1 MSGLLRRNSGSE
13 ALREILLPLGRMGVF
28 VVGAGAVFSAI
39 MLVLALLCRGSGA
52 DKLLVDSQGI
62 NIVTYTLVNLPQVLI
77 DGVTLG
83 FVYAAIA
90 LGYTMVYGVLEF
102 INFAHSEIFAI
113 GAFAG
118 VEFLIGMD
126 RLGVLKAAGPMGSY
140 MYLVLALVVSM
151 VASGG
156 IAMLVERTA
165 YRPLRN
171 SPKLVPL
178 ISAIGVSFAL
188 QDIIRLV
195 ESLTTGQFYRV
206 MPTFGDFDKRLP
218 LFSIKTGQDSTLVDI
233 QIKSIVVIGAA
244 VLMLVGLNYI
254 VNATRIGKAIRSV
267 AQDRNTAALMGIGV
281 NAIISFTFLIGGALG
296 GAAGLLYALKF
307 TRIDPFVGFMP
318 GIKAFTAAVL
328 GGIGN
333 LTGALLGG
341 IILGM
346 LESFAGAYL
355 GTFTMGAF
363 GSEYK
368 DIIAFL
374 VLIIF
379 IIFRPSGLL
388 GEQVSQKA

>member
-1 MSGLLRRNSGSE
+1 M
-13 ALREILLPLGRMGVF
+13 AVF
-28 VVGAGAVFSAI
+28 VAGAGALFSALMVI
-39 MLVLALLCRGSGA
+39 LALLCRGSGA
-52 DKLLVDSQGI
+52 DKLLLDTQGVNIFVYTI
-62 NIVTYTLVNLPQVLI
+62 NNLPQVLI

-113 GAFAG
+113 GAFTG
-118 VEFLIGMD
+118 VEFLIVMD
-126 RLGVLKAAGPMGSY
+126 SLGVLKTAGALGSY
-140 MYLVLALVVSM
+140 LYLTMALVVAM
-151 VASGG
+151 TAAGG
-156 IAMLVERTA
+156 MAMLVERTA

-206 MPTFGDFDKRLP
+206 FPTFGNFDKRVP
-218 LFSIKTGQDSTLVDI
+218 LFSLTTAGQDPTLVAV
-233 QIKSIVVIGAA
+233 QVKSVVVIGAA

-254 VNATRIGKAIRSV
+254 VNATKIGKAIRSV
-267 AQDRNTAALMGIGV
+267 AQDRTTAALMGVSV
-281 NAIISFTFLIGGALG
+281 NAVISFTFLLGGALG

-307 TRIDPFVGFMP
+307 TRIDPYVGFIP

-341 IILGM
+341 IVLGM

-355 GTFTMGAF
+355 GTYTQGAF

>member
-1 MSGLLRRNSGSE
+1 MPKASSSE
-13 ALREILLPLGRMGVF
+13 ALRHILAPLGKMIMF
-28 VVGAGAVFSAI
+28 VLGAGALFSAI
-39 MLVLALLCRGSGA
+39 LLVLAFLCRGSGA
-52 DKLLVDSQGI
+52 DKLLVELQGI
-62 NIVTYTLVNLPQVLI
+62 TLLDYTLQNLPQVLI

-118 VEFLIGMD
+118 VEFLIVMD
-126 RLGVLKAAGPMGSY
+126 KAGILAAAGPMGAY
-140 MYLVLALVVSM
+140 LYLVLALAVAM
-151 VASGG
+151 IASGG
-156 IAMLVERTA
+156 IAMLMERTA
-165 YRPLRN
+165 YRPLRD
-171 SPKLVPL
+171 SPRLVPL
-178 ISAIGVSFAL
+178 ISAIGVSFLL
-188 QDIIRLV
+188 QDLIRLV

-206 MPTFGDFDKRLP
+206 FPTFGNFDDRLP
-218 LFSIKTGQDSTLVDI
+218 LFSMGSGPEPLVVDI
-233 QIKSIVVIGAA
+233 QVKSIVVIGAA
-244 VLMLVGLNYI
+244 VLMLVGLNFI
-254 VNATRIGKAIRSV
+254 VNATRVGKAIRSV

-281 NAIISFTFLIGGALG
+281 NAIISFTFLLGGALG

-341 IILGM
+341 IVLGM

-355 GTFTMGAF
+355 GTFTMGNF

-374 VLIIF
+374 VLIVV

>member
-1 MSGLLRRNSGSE
+1 MRRSLGFQT
-13 ALREILLPLGRMGVF
+13 LREIVMPLGKMAVF
-28 VVGAGAVFSAI
+28 VVGAGAVFSAL
-39 MLVLALLCRGSGA
+39 MFVLALLCRGSGA
-52 DKLLVDSQGI
+52 DKLLMETQGI
-62 NIVTYTLVNLPQVLI
+62 NIVTSTLVNLPQVLI

-118 VEFLIGMD
+118 VEFLIAMD
-126 RLGVLKAAGPMGSY
+126 KLGVLAAAGPMGSY
-140 MYLVLALVVSM
+140 LYLTLALVVSM
-151 VASGG
+151 GAAGG
-156 IAMLVERTA
+156 MAMLIERAA
-165 YRPLRN
+165 YRPLRD
-171 SPKLVPL
+171 SPRLVPL

-206 MPTFGDFDKRLP
+206 MPTFGNFDKRLP
-218 LFSIKTGQDSTLVDI
+218 LFSIPTGQDSTLVDI
-233 QIKSIVVIGAA
+233 QVKSIVVIGAA

-341 IILGM
+341 IVLGM

>member
-1 MSGLLRRNSGSE
+1 MRRARGSE
-13 ALREILLPLGRMGVF
+13 TLREIALPLGRMVVF
-28 VVGAGAVFSAI
+28 VLGAGALFSAI
-39 MLVLALLCRGSGA
+39 MIVLAFLCRGTAA
-52 DKLLVDSQGI
+52 DKLLLETQGI
-62 NIVTYTLVNLPQVLI
+62 NIVTSTLVNLPQVLI

-118 VEFLIGMD
+118 VEFLMVMNDVGA
-126 RLGVLKAAGPMGSY
+126 LAKAGPMGSY
-140 MYLVLALVVSM
+140 LYLTLALVVSM
-151 VASGG
+151 AAAGG
-156 IAMLVERTA
+156 VAMLVERVA
-165 YRPLRN
+165 YRPLREA
-171 SPKLVPL
+171 PKLVPL

-218 LFSIKTGQDSTLVDI
+218 LFSIPTGQDVTQVDI
-233 QIKSIVVIGAA
+233 QVKSVVVIGGA
-244 VLMLVGLNYI
+244 VLMLVLLNYI
-254 VNATRIGKAIRSV
+254 VNATRVGKAIRSV

-281 NAIISFTFLIGGALG
+281 NAIISFTFLLGGALG

-307 TRIDPFVGFMP
+307 TRIDPDVGFMP

-341 IILGM
+341 IVLGM

-363 GSEYK
+363 GAEYK

-374 VLIIF
+374 VLIVV
-379 IIFRPSGLL
+379 IIFRPAGLL

>member
-1 MSGLLRRNSGSE
+1 
-13 ALREILLPLGRMGVF
+13 
-28 VVGAGAVFSAI
+28 
-39 MLVLALLCRGSGA
+39 MLVLSFLCRGSGA
-52 DKLLVDSQGI
+52 DKLLIDTQGV
-62 NIVTYTLVNLPQVLI
+62 NIVAYTMATLPQVLI

-118 VEFLIGMD
+118 VEFLIAMD
-126 RLGVLKAAGPMGSY
+126 KLGVLAAAGPMGG
-140 MYLVLALVVSM
+140 YLYLTMALVVSM
-151 VASGG
+151 TVAGG
-156 IAMLVERTA
+156 VAMLVEKVA
-165 YRPLRN
+165 YRPLRD

-206 MPTFGDFDKRLP
+206 MPTFGNFDKRLP
-218 LFSIKTGQDSTLVDI
+218 LFSLGSGDNVTLVDI
-233 QIKSIVVIGAA
+233 QVKSIVVIGAA
-244 VLMLVGLNYI
+244 VLMLVLLNYI
-254 VNATRIGKAIRSV
+254 VNATKIGKAIRSV

-281 NAIISFTFLIGGALG
+281 NAIISFTFLLGGALG

-341 IILGM
+341 IVLGM

-355 GTFTMGAF
+355 GTYTMGAF

-368 DIIAFL
+368 DIIAFA

>member
-1 MSGLLRRNSGSE
+1 MSRPLAPRT
-13 ALREILLPLGRMGVF
+13 LREIVLPLGRMAVF
-28 VVGAGAVFSAI
+28 VVGVGAIFSALMI
-39 MLVLALLCRGSGA
+39 VIALCCRGSGA
-52 DKLLVDSQGI
+52 DKLLIDTQGI
-62 NIVTYTLVNLPQVLI
+62 GIVAYTLVNLPQVLI

-126 RLGVLKAAGPMGSY
+126 KAGILSAAGPLGSY
-140 MYLVLALVVSM
+140 LYLTLALVISM
-151 VASGG
+151 GASGG
-156 IAMLVERTA
+156 VAMLMERVA
-165 YRPLRN
+165 YRPLRDA
-171 SPKLVPL
+171 PKLVPL

-188 QDIIRLV
+188 QDIIRLT

-206 MPTFGDFDKRLP
+206 IPTFGEFDKRLP
-218 LFSIKTGQDSTLVDI
+218 LFSLSNGKDSTPVDI
-233 QIKSIVVIGAA
+233 QVKSIVVIIAA
-244 VLMLVGLNYI
+244 VLMLVLLNYI
-254 VNATRIGKAIRSV
+254 VNATKMGKAIRSV

-281 NAIISFTFLIGGALG
+281 NAVISFTFLLGGALG

-307 TRIDPFVGFMP
+307 TRIDPYVGFMP
-318 GIKAFTAAVL
+318 GMKAFTAAVL

-341 IILGM
+341 IVLGM

-374 VLIIF
+374 VLIVF

-388 GEQVSQKA
+388 GEQVAQKA

>member
-1 MSGLLRRNSGSE
+1 MRRPLGMQT
-13 ALREILLPLGRMGVF
+13 LREILLPLGRMVVF
-28 VVGAGAVFSAI
+28 VVGAGAVFSALMI
-39 MLVLALLCRGSGA
+39 VISLLCRGSGA
-52 DKLLVDSQGI
+52 DKLLIETQGI
-62 NIVTYTLVNLPQVLI
+62 NIVTSTLVNLPQVLI

-126 RLGVLKAAGPMGSY
+126 KLGVLKAAGPMGSY
-140 MYLVLALVVSM
+140 MYLVLALVVAM
-151 VASGG
+151 TASGG

-165 YRPLRN
+165 YRPLRD

-206 MPTFGDFDKRLP
+206 MPTFGKFDERLP
-218 LFSIKTGQDSTLVDI
+218 LFSIPTGSDVTKVDI
-233 QIKSIVVIGAA
+233 QVKSVVVIGAA

-254 VNATRIGKAIRSV
+254 VNATKIGKAIRSV

-341 IILGM
+341 IVLGM

>member
-1 MSGLLRRNSGSE
+1 MRKSPGTETLKQ
-13 ALREILLPLGRMGVF
+13 ILLPLGQMAVF
-28 VVGAGAVFSAI
+28 VLVAGALFSALMMI
-39 MLVLALLCRGSGA
+39 IALLCKGSEV
-52 DKLLVDSQGI
+52 DKFLLDLQGL
-62 NIVTYTLVNLPQVLI
+62 NIVSYTFQNLPQVLI

-113 GAFAG
+113 GAFVG

-126 RLGVLKAAGPMGSY
+126 RLGVLKAVGPMGGY
-140 MYLVLALVVSM
+140 VYLLLALVLSM
-151 VASGG
+151 AASGG

-178 ISAIGVSFAL
+178 ISAIGVSFLL
-188 QDIIRLV
+188 QDLIRLI

-206 MPTFGDFDKRLP
+206 FPTFGNFDDRLP
-218 LFSIKTGQDSTLVDI
+218 IFTMNLGIEPVVVDI
-233 QIKSIVVIGAA
+233 QVKSIVVIVAA
-244 VLMLVGLNYI
+244 VIMLVVLNYI
-254 VNATRIGKAIRSV
+254 VNATRLGKAIRAV
-267 AQDRNTAALMGIGV
+267 AQDRNTAAIMGIGV
-281 NAIISFTFLIGGALG
+281 NFIISFTFLLGGALG

-333 LTGALLGG
+333 ITGALLGG
-341 IILGM
+341 IVLGM

-355 GTFTMGAF
+355 GIFTMGNF

-368 DIIAFL
+368 DIIAFA
-374 VLIIF
+374 VLIIM

>member
-1 MSGLLRRNSGSE
+1 MRSTGART
-13 ALREILLPLGRMGVF
+13 LREILLPLGRMAVF
-28 VVGAGAVFSAI
+28 VVGAGALFSAL
-39 MLVLALLCRGSGA
+39 MVVLSFLCRGSGA
-52 DKLLVDSQGI
+52 DKLLLDTQGV
-62 NIVTYTLVNLPQVLI
+62 NIVVYTINNLPQVLI

-113 GAFAG
+113 GAFTG
-118 VEFLIGMD
+118 VEFLIAMD
-126 RLGVLKAAGPMGSY
+126 SLGVLKAAGPLGSY
-140 MYLVLALVVSM
+140 FYLTLALVVAM
-151 VASGG
+151 TAAGG
-156 IAMLVERTA
+156 MAMLVERTA
-165 YRPLRN
+165 YRPLRD

-206 MPTFGDFDKRLP
+206 FPTFGNFDNRLP
-218 LFSIKTGQDSTLVDI
+218 LFSLRTGAQELTLVAV
-233 QIKSIVVIGAA
+233 QVKSVVVIGAA

-254 VNATRIGKAIRSV
+254 VNATKIGKAIRSV
-267 AQDRNTAALMGIGV
+267 AQDHTTAALMGVSV
-281 NAIISFTFLIGGALG
+281 NAIISFTFLLGGALG

-307 TRIDPFVGFMP
+307 TRIDPYVGFIP

-341 IILGM
+341 IVLGM

-355 GTFTMGAF
+355 GTYTRGAF

>member
-1 MSGLLRRNSGSE
+1 MRRSLGFQT
-13 ALREILLPLGRMGVF
+13 LREIVMPLGRMAVF
-28 VVGAGAVFSAI
+28 VVGAGAVFSAL
-39 MLVLALLCRGSGA
+39 MFVLALLCRGSGA
-52 DKLLVDSQGI
+52 DKLLMETQGI
-62 NIVTYTLVNLPQVLI
+62 NIVTSTLVNLPQVLI

-118 VEFLIGMD
+118 VEFLIAMD
-126 RLGVLKAAGPMGSY
+126 KLGVLAAAGPMGSY
-140 MYLVLALVVSM
+140 LYLTLALVVSM
-151 VASGG
+151 GAAGG
-156 IAMLVERTA
+156 MAMLIERTA
-165 YRPLRN
+165 YRPLRD
-171 SPKLVPL
+171 SPRLVPL

-206 MPTFGDFDKRLP
+206 MPTFGNFDKRLP
-218 LFSIKTGQDSTLVDI
+218 LFSIPTGQDSTLVDI
-233 QIKSIVVIGAA
+233 QVKSIVVIGAA

-341 IILGM
+341 IVLGM

-374 VLIIF
+374 VLIIV

>member
-1 MSGLLRRNSGSE
+1 MTITGTRT
-13 ALREILLPLGRMGVF
+13 LREILLPLGRMAVF
-28 VVGAGAVFSAI
+28 VAGAGALFSAL
-39 MLVLALLCRGSGA
+39 MLVLALLFRGSGA
-52 DKLLVDSQGI
+52 DKLLIDTQGV

-118 VEFLIGMD
+118 VEFLIVLD
-126 RLGVLKAAGPMGSY
+126 SVGVLKAAGPLGSY
-140 MYLVLALVVSM
+140 VYLTMALVVAM
-151 VASGG
+151 TAAGG
-156 IAMLVERTA
+156 MAMLVERTA

-206 MPTFGDFDKRLP
+206 MPTFGNFDTRLP
-218 LFSIKTGQDSTLVDI
+218 LFSLPVAGQDPTLVAI

-254 VNATRIGKAIRSV
+254 VNATKIGKAIRSV
-267 AQDRNTAALMGIGV
+267 AQDRTTAALMGIGV

-307 TRIDPFVGFMP
+307 TRIDPYVGFMP

-341 IILGM
+341 IVLGM

-374 VLIIF
+374 VLIGV

-388 GEQVSQKA
+388 GEQVAQKA

>member
-1 MSGLLRRNSGSE
+1 MRSTGARTLK
-13 ALREILLPLGRMGVF
+13 EIFLPLGRMAVF
-28 VVGAGAVFSAI
+28 VAGAGAIFSAL
-39 MLVLALLCRGSGA
+39 MVVLALLCRGSGA
-52 DKLLVDSQGI
+52 DKLLLDTQGV
-62 NIVTYTLVNLPQVLI
+62 NIVTYTINNLPQVLI

-113 GAFAG
+113 GAFTG
-118 VEFLIGMD
+118 VEFLIAMD
-126 RLGVLKAAGPMGSY
+126 RLGVLKAAGALGSY
-140 MYLVLALVVSM
+140 LYLTMALVVSM
-151 VASGG
+151 TAAGG
-156 IAMLVERTA
+156 MAMLVERTA

-206 MPTFGDFDKRLP
+206 FPTFGNFDARMP
-218 LFSIKTGQDSTLVDI
+218 LFSLPTGGQDLTLVAV
-233 QIKSIVVIGAA
+233 QLKSIVVIGAA

-254 VNATRIGKAIRSV
+254 VNATKIGKAIRSV
-267 AQDRNTAALMGIGV
+267 AQDRTTAALMGVSV
-281 NAIISFTFLIGGALG
+281 NAIISFTFLLGGALG

-307 TRIDPFVGFMP
+307 TRIDPYVGFIP

-341 IILGM
+341 IVLGM

-355 GTFTMGAF
+355 GTFTRGAF

-374 VLIIF
+374 VLIVV

>member
-1 MSGLLRRNSGSE
+1 MRSTVGRT
-13 ALREILLPLGRMGVF
+13 LREIFLPLGRMAVF
-28 VVGAGAVFSAI
+28 VAGAGALFSALMI
-39 MLVLALLCRGSGA
+39 VLAFLCRGSGA
-52 DKLLVDSQGI
+52 DKLLLDTQGV
-62 NIVTYTLVNLPQVLI
+62 NIVVYTINNLPQVLI

-113 GAFAG
+113 GAFTG
-118 VEFLIGMD
+118 VEFLILMD
-126 RLGVLKAAGPMGSY
+126 RLGVLKSAGPMGSY
-140 MYLVLALVVSM
+140 LYLTMALVVSM
-151 VASGG
+151 TAAGG
-156 IAMLVERTA
+156 MAMLVERTA

-206 MPTFGDFDKRLP
+206 FPTFGNLDKRLS
-218 LFSIKTGQDSTLVDI
+218 LFSLQAGGQDATLVAV
-233 QIKSIVVIGAA
+233 QVKSVVVIAAA

-254 VNATRIGKAIRSV
+254 VNATKIGKAIRSV
-267 AQDRNTAALMGIGV
+267 AQDRTTAALMGVSV
-281 NAIISFTFLIGGALG
+281 NAIISFTFLLGGALG
-296 GAAGLLYALKF
+296 GAAGLLYAMKF
-307 TRIDPFVGFMP
+307 TRIDPYVGFIP

-341 IILGM
+341 IVLGM

-355 GTFTMGAF
+355 GTYTRGAF

-374 VLIIF
+374 VLITF

>member
-1 MSGLLRRNSGSE
+1 M
-13 ALREILLPLGRMGVF
+13 LREIFLPLGRMAVF
-28 VVGAGAVFSAI
+28 VAGAGALFSAL
-39 MLVLALLCRGSGA
+39 MVVLAFLCRGTGA
-52 DKLLVDSQGI
+52 DKLLLDTQGV
-62 NIVTYTLVNLPQVLI
+62 NIVTYTVNNLPQVLI

-102 INFAHSEIFAI
+102 INFAHSEIFAV
-113 GAFAG
+113 GAFTG

-126 RLGVLKAAGPMGSY
+126 KLGVLKTASPMGSY
-140 MYLVLALVVSM
+140 LYLTMALVISM
-151 VASGG
+151 TAAGG
-156 IAMLVERTA
+156 LAMLVERTA

-206 MPTFGDFDKRLP
+206 FPTFGNFDKRLP
-218 LFSIKTGQDSTLVDI
+218 LFSLPTGGQDLTLVAI
-233 QIKSIVVIGAA
+233 QVKSVVVIGAA

-254 VNATRIGKAIRSV
+254 VNATKIGKAIRSV
-267 AQDRNTAALMGIGV
+267 AQDRTTAALMGVSV
-281 NAIISFTFLIGGALG
+281 NAVISFTFLLGGALG

-307 TRIDPFVGFMP
+307 TRIDPYVGFIP

-341 IILGM
+341 IVLGM

-355 GTFTMGAF
+355 GTFTRGAF

>member
-1 MSGLLRRNSGSE
+1 MRKFMGSVDLRQIYTPIGQM
-13 ALREILLPLGRMGVF
+13 AIF
-28 VVGAGAVFSAI
+28 VAGAGALCSVI
-39 MLVLALLCRGSGA
+39 MIILALLCRGSGA
-52 DKLLVDSQGI
+52 DHILQATQGVGI
-62 NIVTYTLVNLPQVLI
+62 FTYTVNNLPQVLI
-77 DGVTLG
+77 DGMTIG

-118 VEFLIGMD
+118 VEFLIAMD
-126 RLGVLKAAGPMGSY
+126 KLGVLAAAGPMGSY
-140 MYLVLALVVSM
+140 MYLTLALVVSM
-151 VASGG
+151 GAAGG
-156 IAMLVERTA
+156 MAMLIERTA
-165 YRPLRN
+165 YRPLRDA
-171 SPKLVPL
+171 PRLVPL

-206 MPTFGDFDKRLP
+206 IPTFGNFDKRLP
-218 LFSIKTGQDSTLVDI
+218 LFSIPTGQDSTLIDI
-233 QIKSIVVIGAA
+233 QVKSIVVIVAA

-296 GAAGLLYALKF
+296 GAAGVLYALKF

-341 IILGM
+341 IVLGM

-374 VLIIF
+374 VLIIV

>member
-1 MSGLLRRNSGSE
+1 MRRFLGSE
-13 ALREILLPLGRMGVF
+13 ALREIVLPLARMAVF
-28 VVGAGAVFSAI
+28 VLGAGALFSAI
-39 MLVLALLCRGSGA
+39 MIVLALLCRGSGA
-52 DKLLVDSQGI
+52 DKLLLTTQNT
-62 NIVTYTLVNLPQVLI
+62 NILAYTLGNLPQVLI

-113 GAFAG
+113 GAFTG
-118 VEFLIGMD
+118 TEFLITMD
-126 RLGVLKAAGPMGSY
+126 RLGFLKAASPTAAY
-140 MYLVLALVVSM
+140 VYLAISLLVGMMAAGGVAVLM
-151 VASGG
+151 
-156 IAMLVERTA
+156 ERTA
-165 YRPLRN
+165 YRPLRD
-171 SPKLVPL
+171 SPRLVPL

-188 QDIIRLV
+188 QDVIRLV

-206 MPTFGDFDKRLP
+206 MPTFGNFDDRIP
-218 LFSIKTGQDSTLVDI
+218 LFSIAGVDVDI
-233 QIKSIVVIGAA
+233 QVKSVVVIGAA

-254 VNATRIGKAIRSV
+254 VNATRVGKAIRSV

-281 NAIISFTFLIGGALG
+281 NGVISLTFLIGGALG
-296 GAAGLLYALKF
+296 GAAGVLYSLKF

-318 GIKAFTAAVL
+318 GIKAFAAAVL

-355 GTFTMGAF
+355 GTFTMGNF
-363 GSEYK
+363 GAEYK
-368 DIIAFL
+368 DMFAFL
-374 VLIIF
+374 VLILV
-379 IIFRPSGLL
+379 IIFRPTGLL

>member
-1 MSGLLRRNSGSE
+1 MRSTGART
-13 ALREILLPLGRMGVF
+13 LREIFLPLGRMAVF
-28 VVGAGAVFSAI
+28 VAGAGALFSAL
-39 MLVLALLCRGSGA
+39 MVVLALLCRGSGA
-52 DKLLVDSQGI
+52 DKLLLDTQGV
-62 NIVTYTLVNLPQVLI
+62 NIVTYTINNLPQVLI

-113 GAFAG
+113 GAFTG
-118 VEFLIGMD
+118 VEFLIAMD

-140 MYLVLALVVSM
+140 LYLTMALVVAM
-151 VASGG
+151 TAAGG
-156 IAMLVERTA
+156 MAMLVERTA

-206 MPTFGDFDKRLP
+206 FPTFGNFDKRLP
-218 LFSIKTGQDSTLVDI
+218 LFSLPTGGQDLTLVAI
-233 QIKSIVVIGAA
+233 QVKSVVVIGAA

-254 VNATRIGKAIRSV
+254 VNATKIGKAIRSV
-267 AQDRNTAALMGIGV
+267 AQDRTTAALMGVSV
-281 NAIISFTFLIGGALG
+281 NAIISFTFLLGGALG

-307 TRIDPFVGFMP
+307 TRIDPYVGFIP

-341 IILGM
+341 IVLGM

-355 GTFTMGAF
+355 GTYTRGAF

>member
-1 MSGLLRRNSGSE
+1 VTRPQASRT
-13 ALREILLPLGRMGVF
+13 LREIAAPLGQMAIF
-28 VVGAGAVFSAI
+28 VGGAGVLFS
-39 MLVLALLCRGSGA
+39 VLMVILAFICRGSGA
-52 DKLLVDSQGI
+52 DKLLLDTQGI
-62 NIVTYTLVNLPQVLI
+62 SIVTYTLVNLPQVLI

-118 VEFLIGMD
+118 VEFLIAMD
-126 RLGVLKAAGPMGSY
+126 KIGVLAAAGPMGSY
-140 MYLVLALVVSM
+140 LYLVMALLISM
-151 VASGG
+151 LASGG
-156 IAMLVERTA
+156 IAMLMERVA
-165 YRPLRN
+165 YRPLREA
-171 SPKLVPL
+171 PKLVPL

-218 LFSIKTGQDSTLVDI
+218 LFAIPTGTDSTQVDI
-233 QIKSIVVIGAA
+233 QVKSIVVIVAA
-244 VLMLVGLNYI
+244 VLMLVLLNYI
-254 VNATRIGKAIRSV
+254 VNATKIGKAIRAV
-267 AQDRNTAALMGIGV
+267 AQDRNTAALMGVGV
-281 NAIISFTFLIGGALG
+281 NAVISFTFLLGGALG

-307 TRIDPFVGFMP
+307 TRIDPYVGFMP
-318 GIKAFTAAVL
+318 GMKAFTAAVL

-341 IILGM
+341 IVLGM

-368 DIIAFL
+368 DIIAFS

-379 IIFRPSGLL
+379 IIFRPSGIL

>member
-1 MSGLLRRNSGSE
+1 LTRPQASRT
-13 ALREILLPLGRMGVF
+13 LREIAAPLGQMAIF
-28 VVGAGAVFSAI
+28 VVGAGAIFS
-39 MLVLALLCRGSGA
+39 VLMVILAFICRGSGA
-52 DKLLVDSQGI
+52 DKLLLDTQGI
-62 NIVTYTLVNLPQVLI
+62 SILTYTLVNLPQVLI

-118 VEFLIGMD
+118 VEFLIAMD
-126 RLGVLKAAGPMGSY
+126 KIGVLAAAGPMGSY
-140 MYLVLALVVSM
+140 LYLVMALLISM
-151 VASGG
+151 LASGG
-156 IAMLVERTA
+156 VAMLMERVA
-165 YRPLRN
+165 YRPLREA
-171 SPKLVPL
+171 PKLVPL

-206 MPTFGDFDKRLP
+206 MPTFGNFDNRLP
-218 LFSIKTGQDSTLVDI
+218 LFAIPTGTDSTQVDV
-233 QIKSIVVIGAA
+233 QVKSIVVIVAA
-244 VLMLVGLNYI
+244 VLMLVLLNYI
-254 VNATRIGKAIRSV
+254 VNATKIGKAIRAV
-267 AQDRNTAALMGIGV
+267 AQDRNTAALMGVGV
-281 NAIISFTFLIGGALG
+281 NAVISFTFFLGGALG

-307 TRIDPFVGFMP
+307 TRIDPYVGFMP
-318 GIKAFTAAVL
+318 GMKAFTAAVL

-341 IILGM
+341 IVLGM

-368 DIIAFL
+368 DIIAFA

-379 IIFRPSGLL
+379 IIFRPSGIL
-388 GEQVSQKA
+388 GEQISQKA

>member
-1 MSGLLRRNSGSE
+1 MRSTGGRM
-13 ALREILLPLGRMGVF
+13 LREIFLPLGRMAVF
-28 VVGAGAVFSAI
+28 VAGAGALFSAL
-39 MLVLALLCRGSGA
+39 MVVLAFLCRGTGA
-52 DKLLVDSQGI
+52 DKLLLDTQGV
-62 NIVTYTLVNLPQVLI
+62 NIVTYTVNNLPQVLI

-102 INFAHSEIFAI
+102 INFAHSEIFAV
-113 GAFAG
+113 GAFTG

-126 RLGVLKAAGPMGSY
+126 KLGVLKTASPMGSY
-140 MYLVLALVVSM
+140 LYLTMALVISM
-151 VASGG
+151 TAAGG
-156 IAMLVERTA
+156 LAMLVERTA

-206 MPTFGDFDKRLP
+206 FPTFGNFDKRLP
-218 LFSIKTGQDSTLVDI
+218 LFSLPTGGQDLTLVAI
-233 QIKSIVVIGAA
+233 QVKSVVVIGAA

-254 VNATRIGKAIRSV
+254 VNATKIGKAIRSV
-267 AQDRNTAALMGIGV
+267 AQDRTTAALMGVSV
-281 NAIISFTFLIGGALG
+281 NAVISFTFLLGGALG

-307 TRIDPFVGFMP
+307 TRIDPYVGFIP

-341 IILGM
+341 IVLGM

-355 GTFTMGAF
+355 GTFTRGAF

>member
-1 MSGLLRRNSGSE
+1 MKSTGARM
-13 ALREILLPLGRMGVF
+13 LREIFLPLGRMAVF
-28 VVGAGAVFSAI
+28 VAGAGALFSAL
-39 MLVLALLCRGSGA
+39 MVVLAFLCRGTGA
-52 DKLLVDSQGI
+52 DKLLLDTQGV
-62 NIVTYTLVNLPQVLI
+62 NIVIYTINNLPQVLI

-102 INFAHSEIFAI
+102 INFAHSEIFAV
-113 GAFAG
+113 GAFTG

-126 RLGVLKAAGPMGSY
+126 KLGVLKTASPMGSY
-140 MYLVLALVVSM
+140 LYLTMALVVSM
-151 VASGG
+151 TAAGG
-156 IAMLVERTA
+156 LAMLVERTA

-206 MPTFGDFDKRLP
+206 FPTFGNFDKRLP
-218 LFSIKTGQDSTLVDI
+218 LFSLPTGGQDLTLVAI
-233 QIKSIVVIGAA
+233 QVKSVVVIGAA

-254 VNATRIGKAIRSV
+254 VNATKIGKAIRSV
-267 AQDRNTAALMGIGV
+267 AQDRTTAALMGVSV
-281 NAIISFTFLIGGALG
+281 NAVISFTFLLGGALG

-307 TRIDPFVGFMP
+307 TRIDPYVGFIP

-341 IILGM
+341 IVLGM

-355 GTFTMGAF
+355 GTFTRGAF

>member
-1 MSGLLRRNSGSE
+1 
-13 ALREILLPLGRMGVF
+13 
-28 VVGAGAVFSAI
+28 
-39 MLVLALLCRGSGA
+39 
-52 DKLLVDSQGI
+52 
-62 NIVTYTLVNLPQVLI
+62 
-77 DGVTLG
+77 
-83 FVYAAIA
+83 
-90 LGYTMVYGVLEF
+90 MVYGVLEF

-113 GAFAG
+113 GAFVG
-118 VEFLIGMD
+118 VEFLIAMNS
-126 RLGVLKAAGPMGSY
+126 LGVLKAAGPMGSY
-140 MYLVLALVVSM
+140 LYLTFALVIAM
-151 VASGG
+151 TASGG
-156 IAMLVERTA
+156 VAMLVERTA

-171 SPKLVPL
+171 APKLVPL

-188 QDIIRLV
+188 QDVIRLV

-206 MPTFGDFDKRLP
+206 IPTFGDFDKRVP
-218 LFSIKTGQDSTLVDI
+218 LFSMPSTGGDPTFVDI
-233 QIKSIVVIGAA
+233 QVKSLVVIGAA

-254 VNATRIGKAIRSV
+254 VNATKIGKAIRSV
-267 AQDRNTAALMGIGV
+267 AQDRTTAALMGIGV
-281 NAIISFTFLIGGALG
+281 NAIISFTFLLGGALG

-307 TRIDPFVGFMP
+307 TR
-318 GIKAFTAAVL
+318 AVL

-341 IILGM
+341 IVLGM

-374 VLIIF
+374 VLIVF

-388 GEQVSQKA
+388 GEQVAQKA

>member
-1 MSGLLRRNSGSE
+1 MKSTGARM
-13 ALREILLPLGRMGVF
+13 LREIFLPLGRMAVF
-28 VVGAGAVFSAI
+28 VAGAGAVFSAL
-39 MLVLALLCRGSGA
+39 MVVLALLCRGTEA
-52 DKLLVDSQGI
+52 DKLLLDTQGV
-62 NIVTYTLVNLPQVLI
+62 NIVIYTINNLPQVLI

-113 GAFAG
+113 GAFTG

-126 RLGVLKAAGPMGSY
+126 KAGVLKAASPIGSY
-140 MYLVLALVVSM
+140 FYLTMALVVSM
-151 VASGG
+151 AAAGG
-156 IAMLVERTA
+156 MAMLVERTA

-206 MPTFGDFDKRLP
+206 FPTFGNFDKRLS
-218 LFSIKTGQDSTLVDI
+218 LFSLPSGGQDLTLVAI
-233 QIKSIVVIGAA
+233 QVKSVVVIGAA

-254 VNATRIGKAIRSV
+254 VNATKIGKAIRSV
-267 AQDRNTAALMGIGV
+267 AQDRTTAALMGVSV
-281 NAIISFTFLIGGALG
+281 NAVISFTFLLGGALG

-307 TRIDPFVGFMP
+307 TRIDPYVGFIP

-341 IILGM
+341 IVLGM

-355 GTFTMGAF
+355 GTYTRGAF

>member
-1 MSGLLRRNSGSE
+1 MRRFLRSA
-13 ALREILLPLGRMGVF
+13 ALREVLSPLAKMAVF
-28 VVGAGAVFSAI
+28 VLGAGTLFSAI
-39 MLVLALLCRGSGA
+39 MVLLALLARGSGA
-52 DKLLVDSQGI
+52 DRLLLETQRVGI
-62 NIVTYTLVNLPQVLI
+62 VSYTLANLPQVLI
-77 DGVTLG
+77 DGITLG

-118 VEFLIGMD
+118 VEFLIALDKAGALAGAGG
-126 RLGVLKAAGPMGSY
+126 LGAYL
-140 MYLVLALVVSM
+140 YLVLALVVSM
-151 VASGG
+151 AAAGA
-156 IAMLVERTA
+156 IATLMERAA
-165 YRPLRN
+165 YRPLRD
-171 SPKLVPL
+171 SPRLVPL

-188 QDIIRLV
+188 QDIIRLT

-206 MPTFGDFDKRLP
+206 IPTFGNFDERLR
-218 LFSIKTGQDSTLVDI
+218 LFTVGRGAPVAVDI
-233 QIKSIVVIGAA
+233 QVKSLVVIVAA

-254 VNATRIGKAIRSV
+254 VNATRVGKAIRSV
-267 AQDRNTAALMGIGV
+267 AQDRNTAAIMGIGV
-281 NAIISFTFLIGGALG
+281 NAIISFTFLLGGALG

-318 GIKAFTAAVL
+318 GMKAFTAAVL

-341 IILGM
+341 IVLGM

-355 GTFTMGAF
+355 GTFTMGNF

-368 DIIAFL
+368 DIIAFAVL
-374 VLIIF
+374 VVV
-379 IIFRPSGLL
+379 IIFRPAGLL

>member
-1 MSGLLRRNSGSE
+1 MTRPLGSRT
-13 ALREILLPLGRMGVF
+13 LREIAKPLGQMAVF
-28 VVGAGAVFSAI
+28 VVGAGLLFSAL
-39 MLVLALLCRGSGA
+39 MVVVSFLCRGSGA
-52 DKLLVDSQGI
+52 DKLLLDTQGI

-126 RLGVLKAAGPMGSY
+126 KLGVLAAAGPTGSY
-140 MYLVLALVVSM
+140 FYLTIALVVSM
-151 VASGG
+151 AAAGG
-156 IAMLVERTA
+156 VAMLMERVA
-165 YRPLRN
+165 YRPLREA
-171 SPKLVPL
+171 PKLVPL

-188 QDIIRLV
+188 QDVIRLT

-206 MPTFGDFDKRLP
+206 MPTFGEFDKRLP
-218 LFSIKTGQDSTLVDI
+218 LFSIPTGQDVTQVDI
-233 QIKSIVVIGAA
+233 QIKSIVVIVAA
-244 VLMLVGLNYI
+244 VLMLVLLNYI
-254 VNATRIGKAIRSV
+254 VNATKVGKAIRSV

-281 NAIISFTFLIGGALG
+281 NAVISFTFLLGGALG

-307 TRIDPFVGFMP
+307 TRIDPYVGFMP
-318 GIKAFTAAVL
+318 GMKAFTAAVL

>member
-1 MSGLLRRNSGSE
+1 M
-13 ALREILLPLGRMGVF
+13 
-28 VVGAGAVFSAI
+28 VVI
-39 MLVLALLCRGSGA
+39 ALLCRGGGA
-52 DKLLVDSQGI
+52 DKLLLETQGI
-62 NIVTYTLVNLPQVLI
+62 NIVTYTMVNLPQVLI

-126 RLGVLKAAGPMGSY
+126 KLGVLQAAGPLGG
-140 MYLVLALVVSM
+140 YLYLTMALMISM
-151 VASGG
+151 IAAGG
-156 IAMLVERTA
+156 IAMLMERVA
-165 YRPLRN
+165 YRPLRDA
-171 SPKLVPL
+171 PKLVPL

-206 MPTFGDFDKRLP
+206 MPTFGDFDKRVP
-218 LFSIKTGQDSTLVDI
+218 LFDLKRGAETMAVDI
-233 QIKSIVVIGAA
+233 QVKSIVVIVAA
-244 VLMLVGLNYI
+244 VLMLVLLNYI
-254 VNATRIGKAIRSV
+254 VNATKIGKAIRSV

-281 NAIISFTFLIGGALG
+281 NAVISFTFLLGGALG

-307 TRIDPFVGFMP
+307 TRIDPYVGFMP
-318 GIKAFTAAVL
+318 GMKAFTAAVL

-341 IILGM
+341 IVLGM

-355 GTFTMGAF
+355 GTYTMGAF
-363 GSEYK
+363 GAEYK
-368 DIIAFL
+368 DIIAFA